1 MKKRLCLLVIC
12 LLLILTTGCSQAFPQ
27 TPGATAADASRSADS
42 GSITAGEST
51 DGGSATTRESDD
63 SGSATTGEPA
73 DGGSATTGES
83 ANDGSMTAREPAGDG
98 STAAKEPA
106 DGASTTAKEPDNGGS
121 MTTDEPTDNGSTAA
135 KEPDG
140 GASITELPENRDQ
153 SAAVGPVNSGGTNPD
168 AANGGSGAA
177 KELSEDESYTTK
189 EDVALYLH
197 LYGHLPP
204 NFITKKEA
212 EKLGWKGGS
221 LEPYAPGMCI
231 GGNYFGNYEELL
243 PVEEGR
249 SYTEC
254 DIDTLGAEK
263 RGAKRI
269 VFSNDGLI
277 YYTEDHYESFELLY
291 GNADADP

>member
-27 TPGATAADASRSADS
+27 TPGTTAADASRSADS
-42 GSITAGEST
+42 GSITAE
-51 DGGSATTRESDD
+51 
-63 SGSATTGEPA
+63 EPT

-83 ANDGSMTAREPAGDG
+83 ANDGSMTA
-98 STAAKEPA
+98 KEPA
-106 DGASTTAKEPDNGGS
+106 DGASTTAEEPADGGSTTAEEPDNSGS
-121 MTTDEPTDNGSTAA
+121 LTTDEPTDNGSTTA
-135 KEPDG
+135 KEPAG

-153 SAAVGPVNSGGTNPD
+153 SAAVDSVNSGGTNPD

-243 PVEEGR
+243 PVKEGR

-291 GNADADP
+291 GDADADP